1 MTPPVLAVESLSAG
15 YGQATVVNGV
25 SLAIEQGEIVAMLGH
40 NGAGKSTILKTV
52 MGLVRARSGSISF
65 DGSDITS
72 LAPSSRVNR
81 GLCLVPQTNNVF
93 SEMTIYENI
102 DYSMRIAQP
111 DAAKRA
117 VTLARIYDLFPI
129 LKERSKLRAKSL
141 SGGQRQMLGIS
152 LALAKEPKV
161 LLLDEPSLGLAPVL
175 VERVFE
181 SISDINREFGTT
193 VLVVEQNVNAALE
206 IASRAYIIQTGRVFV
221 SSSAESILQREDLFS
236 VL

>member
-65 DGSDITS
+65 DGTDITS

-102 DYSMRIAQP
+102 DYSMRISQP

-117 VTLARIYDLFPI
+117 VILARIYDLFPI

-221 SSSAESILQREDLFS
+221 ESSAESILQREDLFS

>member
-65 DGSDITS
+65 DGTDITS

-117 VTLARIYDLFPI
+117 VILARIYDLFPI

>member
-65 DGSDITS
+65 DGTDITS

>member
-1 MTPPVLAVESLSAG
+1 MTPPILAVESLSAG
-15 YGQATVVNGV
+15 YGQAIVVNNV

-65 DGSDITS
+65 DGADITS

-102 DYSMRIAQP
+102 DYSMRISQP
-111 DAAKRA
+111 DGARRA

-206 IASRAYIIQTGRVFV
+206 IASRAYIIQTGRVFA

>member
-1 MTPPVLAVESLSAG
+1 
-15 YGQATVVNGV
+15 
-25 SLAIEQGEIVAMLGH
+25 
-40 NGAGKSTILKTV
+40 
-52 MGLVRARSGSISF
+52 
-65 DGSDITS
+65 
-72 LAPSSRVNR
+72 
-81 GLCLVPQTNNVF
+81 
-93 SEMTIYENI
+93 
-102 DYSMRIAQP
+102 
-111 DAAKRA
+111 
-117 VTLARIYDLFPI
+117 
-129 LKERSKLRAKSL
+129 
-141 SGGQRQMLGIS
+141 MLGIS

>member
-65 DGSDITS
+65 DGTDITS

-102 DYSMRIAQP
+102 
-111 DAAKRA
+111 
-117 VTLARIYDLFPI
+117 
-129 LKERSKLRAKSL
+129 
-141 SGGQRQMLGIS
+141 
-152 LALAKEPKV
+152 
-161 LLLDEPSLGLAPVL
+161 
-175 VERVFE
+175 
-181 SISDINREFGTT
+181 
-193 VLVVEQNVNAALE
+193 
-206 IASRAYIIQTGRVFV
+206 
-221 SSSAESILQREDLFS
+221 
-236 VL
+236 

>member
-65 DGSDITS
+65 DGTDITS

-102 DYSMRIAQP
+102 DYSMRISQP

-117 VTLARIYDLFPI
+117 VILARIYDLFPI

-181 SISDINREFGTT
+181 SISDINRVFGTT

-221 SSSAESILQREDLFS
+221 ESSAESILQREDLFS